1 MTTSSTY
8 AEAPAAPVNSPARVA
23 TASFIGTAIEFYDF
37 YVYATAAA
45 LVIGPVFFP
54 SGSGTAQM
62 LAAFLTFGI
71 AFLARPLGSALFGH
85 FGDRIGRKSTLVAS
99 LLLMG
104 VSTTAIG
111 VLPGY
116 DSIGVWA
123 PIILCLLRF
132 GQGLGLGGEWGGAA
146 LLATENAPEGKRAWF
161 GMFPQLGP
169 SIGFLAANGLFLTL
183 ALVLSDEQ
191 FREWGWRIPFLLSAA
206 LVLVGLYVRLK
217 LEESPVFA
225 KAVARHERVKM
236 PVVDLFSRYW
246 LPTLLGAAAMV
257 VCYALFY
264 ISTVFS
270 LSYGVTTLGYS
281 RETFLGLLCFA
292 VVFMA
297 LATPLS
303 AWLSDRYGRKPVLI
317 VGGLLAVASGFT
329 MEPLLTSGSTAGVA
343 LFLAIEL
350 FLMGVTFAPMGA
362 LLPELFPT
370 HVRYTGA
377 SAAYNLG
384 GIVGASAAPFFAQKL
399 VSMGGLSWVG
409 GYVSVAAVISL
420 IAVLCLKE
428 TRNTQPQSDQNS
440 TLTACE
446 ARVALARAASTD
458 SSRARHTPMRRVPL
472 ISGLPNRRMAVSG
485 SLSAAPRLAK
495 LVCCDC
501 PSGRITAEAEGPNW
515 RTTGIGRPRMAR
527 ACRANCDRSWEIRV
541 TRPVSCGR
549 GETSLNHTWSPFTNS
564 STPNRP
570 RPPRASVTALATRC
584 DSASAFG
591 LMACGCHDSW

>member
-1 MTTSSTY
+1 MTTSSTC
-8 AEAPAAPVNSPARVA
+8 AGSAPAAPVNSPARVA

-45 LVIGPVFFP
+45 LVIGPIFFP
-54 SGSGTAQM
+54 SGSGTVQM

-104 VSTTAIG
+104 VSTTLIG

-116 DSIGVWA
+116 DSIGIWA
-123 PIILCLLRF
+123 PIILCVLRF

-146 LLATENAPEGKRAWF
+146 LLATENAPQGKRAWF

-236 PVVDLFSRYW
+236 PVVELFSQYW

-270 LSYGVTTLGYS
+270 LSYGVNTLGYTRQS
-281 RETFLGLLCFA
+281 FLGMLCFA

-317 VGGLLAVASGFT
+317 VGGLLAVASGFA
-329 MEPLLTSGSTAGVA
+329 MEPLLTSGSTAGVT
-343 LFLAIEL
+343 LFLSIEL

-384 GIVGASAAPFFAQKL
+384 GIVGASAAPFFAQQL

-409 GYVSVAAVISL
+409 GYVSAAAVISL

-428 TRNTQPQSDQNS
+428 TRD
-440 TLTACE
+440 
-446 ARVALARAASTD
+446 
-458 SSRARHTPMRRVPL
+458 
-472 ISGLPNRRMAVSG
+472 
-485 SLSAAPRLAK
+485 
-495 LVCCDC
+495 
-501 PSGRITAEAEGPNW
+501 
-515 RTTGIGRPRMAR
+515 
-527 ACRANCDRSWEIRV
+527 
-541 TRPVSCGR
+541 
-549 GETSLNHTWSPFTNS
+549 
-564 STPNRP
+564 
-570 RPPRASVTALATRC
+570 TAL
-584 DSASAFG
+584 
-591 LMACGCHDSW
+591 

>member
-1 MTTSSTY
+1 MSTSSLSIDT
-8 AEAPAAPVNSPARVA
+8 ATAVPVNSPTRVA

-54 SGSGTAQM
+54 SESGTAQM

-71 AFLARPLGSALFGH
+71 AFIARPIGSALFGH

-104 VSTTAIG
+104 VSTTLIG

-116 DSIGVWA
+116 ASIGVWA
-123 PIILCLLRF
+123 PIALCLLRF

-146 LLATENAPEGKRAWF
+146 LLATENAPPGKRGWY

-169 SIGFLAANGLFLTL
+169 SIGFLAANGLFLGL
-183 ALVLSDEQ
+183 ALLLSDEQ
-191 FREWGWRIPFLLSAA
+191 FRDWGWRIPFLLSAA
-206 LVLVGLYVRLK
+206 LVMVGLYVRLK

-225 KAVARHERVKM
+225 KAVARQERVKL
-236 PVVDLFSRYW
+236 PVVAVCAQYW
-246 LPTLLGAAAMV
+246 RPTLLGAGAMV

-270 LSYGVTTLGYS
+270 LSYGVSTLGYS
-281 RETFLGLLCFA
+281 REGFLGMLCFA

-303 AWLSDRYGRKPVLI
+303 AWLSDRYGRKPVLV
-317 VGGLLAVASGFT
+317 VGGLLAAASGFA
-329 MEPLLTSGSTAGVA
+329 MEPLLTSGSTWGVT
-343 LFLAIEL
+343 LFLSVEL

-409 GYVSVAAVISL
+409 GYVSAAAVLSVL
-420 IAVLCLKE
+420 AVLCLRE
-428 TRNTQPQSDQNS
+428 TRD
-440 TLTACE
+440 
-446 ARVALARAASTD
+446 
-458 SSRARHTPMRRVPL
+458 
-472 ISGLPNRRMAVSG
+472 
-485 SLSAAPRLAK
+485 
-495 LVCCDC
+495 
-501 PSGRITAEAEGPNW
+501 
-515 RTTGIGRPRMAR
+515 
-527 ACRANCDRSWEIRV
+527 
-541 TRPVSCGR
+541 
-549 GETSLNHTWSPFTNS
+549 
-564 STPNRP
+564 
-570 RPPRASVTALATRC
+570 TAL
-584 DSASAFG
+584 
-591 LMACGCHDSW
+591 

>member
-8 AEAPAAPVNSPARVA
+8 NNNDETAAPPINSPAKVA

-54 SGSGTAQM
+54 QTSGTAQM
-62 LAAFLTFGI
+62 LSAFLTFGI

-104 VSTTAIG
+104 VCTTLIG

-116 DSIGVWA
+116 DSIGAWA
-123 PIILCLLRF
+123 PILLCLLRF

-146 LLATENAPEGKRAWF
+146 LLATENAPKGKRAWF

-183 ALVLSDEQ
+183 AMTLTDEQ
-191 FREWGWRIPFLLSAA
+191 FRSWGWRIPFLLSAA
-206 LVLVGLYVRLK
+206 LVIVGLYVRLK

-225 KAVARHERVKM
+225 KAVARQERVKM
-236 PVVDLFSRYW
+236 PVVELFSQYW

-270 LSYGVTTLGYS
+270 LSYGVSTLGYS
-281 RETFLGLLCFA
+281 RETFLALLCFA

-303 AWLSDRYGRKPVLI
+303 AWLSDKYGRKPVLL
-317 VGGLLAVASGFT
+317 VGGVLAIGSGFL
-329 MEPLLTSGSTAGVA
+329 MEPLLTSGSTTGVA

-370 HVRYTGA
+370 YVRYTGA

-399 VSMGGLSWVG
+399 VAMGGLSWVG
-409 GYVSVAAVISL
+409 GYVSAAAVLSV

-428 TRNTQPQSDQNS
+428 TRH
-440 TLTACE
+440 
-446 ARVALARAASTD
+446 TD
-458 SSRARHTPMRRVPL
+458 L
-472 ISGLPNRRMAVSG
+472 
-485 SLSAAPRLAK
+485 
-495 LVCCDC
+495 
-501 PSGRITAEAEGPNW
+501 
-515 RTTGIGRPRMAR
+515 
-527 ACRANCDRSWEIRV
+527 
-541 TRPVSCGR
+541 
-549 GETSLNHTWSPFTNS
+549 
-564 STPNRP
+564 
-570 RPPRASVTALATRC
+570 
-584 DSASAFG
+584 
-591 LMACGCHDSW
+591 